1 MSAGQTI
8 PFFSNIKSWEFLTL
22 FLFDNKGDDNDE
34 TSNNVEHN
42 LINLATEDVSNVKEA
57 FWNLQ
62 YVWAL
67 PIKMIVIVVFI
78 YQKIGVTGCLGTVLG
93 IVIIIPLQLLVGKF
107 MIGKYILA
115 LVYFL
120 ENFVKLHNSEKIFFV
135 SQEKFREI
143 RI

>member
-1 MSAGQTI
+1 MI
-8 PFFSNIKSWEFLTL
+8 YFKWNFC
-22 FLFDNKGDDNDE
+22 FLFDNKGDDDDE

-78 YQKIGVTGCLGTVLG
+78 YQKIGLTGCLGTVLG

-107 MIGKYILA
+107 MIGKYISTSISL
-115 LVYFL
+115 LFG
-120 ENFVKLHNSEKIFFV
+120 
-135 SQEKFREI
+135 KFREI
-143 RI
+143 AQL